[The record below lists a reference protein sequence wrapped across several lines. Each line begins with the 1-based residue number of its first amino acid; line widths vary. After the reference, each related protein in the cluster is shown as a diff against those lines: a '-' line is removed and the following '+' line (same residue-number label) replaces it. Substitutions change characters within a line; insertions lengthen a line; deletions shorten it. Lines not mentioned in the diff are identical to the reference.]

1 MEAKA
6 LAEFLA
12 NALTDRKAE
21 NVVIL
26 GVEALVS
33 YTSYVVVASG
43 RSIRQVQALASHLE
57 RAARNE
63 GVRPLGTEGVDGG
76 GWALLD
82 YGDAVVHIFRY
93 EERDFYDLEGLWADA
108 QRVEWQPS
116 PSEPPQSTS
125 TSA

>member
-1 MEAKA
+1 MEAKV

-12 NALTDRKAE
+12 NALADRKAE

-33 YTSYVVVASG
+33 YTSYVVVANG
-43 RSIRQVQALASHLE
+43 QSIRQVQALASHLE
-57 RAARNE
+57 RATRNE

-82 YGDAVVHIFRY
+82 YGDAVVHIFRH
-93 EERDFYDLEGLWADA
+93 EERDFYDLEGLWTDA
-108 QRVEWQPS
+108 QRVEWQPA
-116 PSEPPQSTS
+116 PNEPSTS